1 MIFPNY
7 FDSKKSLNLY
17 GLTKDFNLLKNLYI
31 KNKLPK
37 VLMLSGITKSI
48 LAIKPF

>member
-31 KNKLPK
+31 KNKLPIPI
-37 VLMLSGITKSI
+37 VELNDW
-48 LAIKPF
+48 